1 MNTDA
6 VSVVRA
12 YHRAWTS
19 KEFDA
24 DAALL
29 ADELVVEVPIND
41 YPTKASFADAV
52 AGFGRLVI
60 SVEMLSEL
68 SEGGEAVQLYD
79 IEVNGL
85 GPMRIAEHFTVRDG
99 KIV

>member
-6 VSVVRA
+6 LSVVRA

-29 ADELVVEVPIND
+29 ADELV
-41 YPTKASFADAV
+41 
-52 AGFGRLVI
+52 
-60 SVEMLSEL
+60 
-68 SEGGEAVQLYD
+68 
-79 IEVNGL
+79 NGL

-99 KIV
+99 KIVRLRQVHDTAMLRGQA